1 MSKELFEDLERQ
13 IKEVPKEDWNIE
25 TKCYLRGEIDALS
38 SNRRL
43 TEEEWRKLVDLIP
56 LTKEEKERINW

>member
-25 TKCYLRGEIDALS
+25 TKCYLRGEVGALF
-38 SNRRL
+38 SNGHL